1 MPKVVSFL
9 SPGLFERSKAEIPPE
24 WNLVFSEEHEEEEII
39 RASQD
44 ADFLIVPASNP
55 PITAQVI
62 QNIPSVRLLQVFGA
76 GFDKIDIAAA
86 KRTGLPVANTPG
98 QNATTVAEFVIGAIV
113 ALQRKFLEGDRE
125 VKAGRHYEIEQKF
138 IRMGLNEIR
147 GTKIG
152 LVGLGTIGRH
162 VARLAVFMGA
172 KVSYYDPYRPPKELE
187 DELNVTYLPFVEL
200 LRSNEIISLHV
211 PLSEETRQ
219 LISKAEIA
227 LMQPGTLLLN
237 TARGDVLDQAALAE
251 ALESGHLGGAAV
263 DNFSPDPPPLSHPL
277 LNLSEAAQE
286 KLIASPHIAGV
297 TAASFA
303 RMLEEALQN
312 IKRAMAG
319 EEPKYV
325 VNGIVLPRKRVSK

>member
-1 MPKVVSFL
+1 M
-9 SPGLFERSKAEIPPE
+9 
-24 WNLVFSEEHEEEEII
+24 
-39 RASQD
+39 
-44 ADFLIVPASNP
+44 
-55 PITAQVI
+55 
-62 QNIPSVRLLQVFGA
+62 
-76 GFDKIDIAAA
+76 
-86 KRTGLPVANTPG
+86 
-98 QNATTVAEFVIGAIV
+98 
-113 ALQRKFLEGDRE
+113 
-125 VKAGRHYEIEQKF
+125 
-138 IRMGLNEIR
+138 
-147 GTKIG
+147 
-152 LVGLGTIGRH
+152 
-162 VARLAVFMGA
+162 
-172 KVSYYDPYRPPKELE
+172 
-187 DELNVTYLPFVEL
+187 NVTYLPFVEL

-251 ALESGHLGGAAV
+251 ALESGHQAGQPWIIFAGSAA
-263 DNFSPDPPPLSHPL
+263 FESPS
-277 LNLSEAAQE
+277 SEFVRSGQ
-286 KLIASPHIAGV
+286 KTYRLTSIAGV